1 MRVVG
6 WVAWG
11 TGEVPE
17 RAAGATVETARRWAV
32 RERVEEKRRR
42 RGNLH
47 PNWVG
52 EKGYPKT
59 QTVAATA
66 TVARATVKAEEA
78 EATGEGKKGAAARA
92 AARLAARRAAKAER
106 VGG

>member
-32 RERVEEKRRR
+32 RERVEEKR
-42 RGNLH
+42 
-47 PNWVG
+47 
-52 EKGYPKT
+52 
-59 QTVAATA
+59 
-66 TVARATVKAEEA
+66 
-78 EATGEGKKGAAARA
+78 
-92 AARLAARRAAKAER
+92 
-106 VGG
+106 